1 MKNPKPN
8 SNLFDSN
15 KRKVKFSSKKQL
27 KTIEECPETEDIIKK
42 INAIDFSTEKSF
54 ETPFI
59 TLTKTINKVNNLN
72 KSISVPNLFN
82 ENFEEIPSDM
92 KSLKGEE
99 INDSNYLEVISKFF
113 NIKDKKEEKNT
124 NNINKLLIKEKSNRI
139 LMLLQKCNL
148 NKICLDKMNKFIC
161 SFNNLNT
168 NLYQPLD
175 IILDI
180 VLELIVKIQEEY
192 SIKNELINK
201 LNNIS
206 LNKESYEKQIY
217 EIKNELQNKEEQ
229 LEKLMNKETLENIDV
244 NNKKENNQQELLFL
258 INNMKKENQF
268 LFEKVLGYKTQVK
281 KLLSGLKILYEK
293 HKISLEEIS
302 KLKSKKTKDLS
313 IVTEYNFEINGINKN
328 RNSSSYTNI
337 RINTENNITTKMIRQ
352 ISNLA
357 NNLIKLLYDINT
369 MLFKC
374 DFNLIRIS
382 KNYKIPLNDINEIT
396 PIVDINFLLQEKN
409 FVLFSKCISCN
420 LDIINNKIINLASII
435 SSNNL
440 KLKKDNKTSSVSI
453 KNSNEIPKNS
463 SISRISRINTSIKF
477 FSPENKNGTKTM
489 KNYIN
494 LKKTRNNIRN
504 QKLMRNST
512 SRDGLSFMNYYN
524 HNNDLDNILM
534 IKKNSTNKVI
544 NQTVN
549 LEKQKNKK

>member
-168 NLYQPLD
+168 NVYQPLD

-293 HKISLEEIS
+293 HKISLEEIC

-420 LDIINNKIINLASII
+420 LDIINNKIINLASVI

-524 HNNDLDNILM
+524 HNNDFDNILM

>member
-168 NLYQPLD
+168 NVYQPLD

-293 HKISLEEIS
+293 HKISLEEIN

-409 FVLFSKCISCN
+409 FVLFSKCVSCN
-420 LDIINNKIINLASII
+420 LDIINNKIINLASVI

-524 HNNDLDNILM
+524 HNNDFDNILM

>member
-15 KRKVKFSSKKQL
+15 KRKVKLSSKKQL

-148 NKICLDKMNKFIC
+148 NKSCLDKMNKFM
-161 SFNNLNT
+161 SSLNNLNT
-168 NLYQPLD
+168 NVYQPLD

-192 SIKNELINK
+192 SIKNDLINK

-206 LNKESYEKQIY
+206 LNKENYEKQIY
-217 EIKNELQNKEEQ
+217 AIKNELQNKEEQ
-229 LEKLMNKETLENIDV
+229 LEKLMNKDTLENIDV

-258 INNMKKENQF
+258 INNTKKENQF
-268 LFEKVLGYKTQVK
+268 LFEKALGYKTQLK
-281 KLLSGLKILYEK
+281 KILSGLKILFEK

-302 KLKSKKTKDLS
+302 NLKSKKSKDLS
-313 IVTEYNFEINGINKN
+313 IVTEYNFEINGINSNKN
-328 RNSSSYTNI
+328 SNLYNNI

-374 DFNLIRIS
+374 DFNLVRIS

-420 LDIINNKIINLASII
+420 LDIINNKIINLASVI
-435 SSNNL
+435 SSNNY
-440 KLKKDNKTSSVSI
+440 KLNKDKKTSSVSI

-477 FSPENKNGTKTM
+477 FSPENKNGSKTM

-494 LKKTRNNIRN
+494 LKKTRNDIRN

-524 HNNDLDNILM
+524 HNNGFDNILM

>member
-168 NLYQPLD
+168 NVYQPLD

-420 LDIINNKIINLASII
+420 LDIINNKIINLASVI

-524 HNNDLDNILM
+524 HNNDFDNILM

>member
-168 NLYQPLD
+168 NVYQPLD

-409 FVLFSKCISCN
+409 FVLFSKCVSCN
-420 LDIINNKIINLASII
+420 LDIINNKIINLASVI

-524 HNNDLDNILM
+524 HNNDFDNILM